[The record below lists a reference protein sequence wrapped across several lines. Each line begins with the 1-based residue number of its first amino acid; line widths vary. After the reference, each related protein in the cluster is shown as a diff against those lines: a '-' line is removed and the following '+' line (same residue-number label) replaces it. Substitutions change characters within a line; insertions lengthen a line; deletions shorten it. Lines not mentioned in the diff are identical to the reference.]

1 LSLSDPASGGGLYR
15 LSARQGWICVTT
27 RGEEARVDAVTI
39 ERSVELDAAASHVWA
54 AIRTPVAFRYVTRG
68 VLRITG
74 WPRTGRFGQGTRVE
88 GWLLLGG
95 VLPLHRHHLE
105 VVRVDH
111 VAMTLSS
118 HEWGGV
124 LRRWDHDIIIER
136 LDPGRCRYTDRVLI
150 DAGPFTMPVA
160 VFAWLF
166 YRYRQ
171 SRWRQLVR
179 HAPRG

>member
-1 LSLSDPASGGGLYR
+1 
-15 LSARQGWICVTT
+15 
-27 RGEEARVDAVTI
+27 VDAVTI
-39 ERSVELDAAASHVWA
+39 ERSVELDAPASLVWA
-54 AIRTPVAFRYVTRG
+54 AAQRPATFRYVTRG

-74 WPRTGRFGQGTRVE
+74 LPRSGTIGESTRID

-95 VLPLHRHHLE
+95 LLPVHRHHLE

-111 VAMTLSS
+111 TAMTLSS

-124 LRRWDHDIIIER
+124 LRRWDHDIIVER
-136 LDPGRCRYTDRVLI
+136 LDDDRSRYTDRVLI

-171 SRWRQLVR
+171 HRWRKLAR
-179 HAPRG
+179 RAPAR

>member
-1 LSLSDPASGGGLYR
+1 VGS
-15 LSARQGWICVTT
+15 
-27 RGEEARVDAVTI
+27 VTI
-39 ERSVELDAAASHVWA
+39 ERSVELAAPASRVWA
-54 AIRTPVAFRYVTRG
+54 ATRTPEAFRYVTRG
-68 VLRITG
+68 LLRITG
-74 WPRTGRFGQGTRVE
+74 LPRTGRFASGTRVE

-111 VAMTLSS
+111 AAMTLSS

-124 LRRWDHDIIIER
+124 LRRWDHDIIVER
-136 LDPGRCRYTDRVLI
+136 LDDDRSRYTDRVLI

-171 SRWRQLVR
+171 RRWRQLVR
-179 HAPRG
+179 RAPAR

>member
-1 LSLSDPASGGGLYR
+1 VP
-15 LSARQGWICVTT
+15 
-27 RGEEARVDAVTI
+27 VDSVTI
-39 ERSVELDAAASHVWA
+39 ERSVELAAPASQRVGGH
-54 AIRTPVAFRYVTRG
+54 TDPEAFRYVTRG
-68 VLRITG
+68 LLHITG
-74 WPRTGRFGQGTRVE
+74 LPRTGRFGQGARIE

-105 VVRVDH
+105 VVASITA
-111 VAMTLSS
+111 AMTLSS

-124 LRRWDHDIIIER
+124 LRRWDHDIIVER
-136 LDPGRCRYTDRVLI
+136 LDDDRSRYTDRVLI

-171 SRWRQLVR
+171 HRWRKLAR
-179 HAPRG
+179 RAPAR

>member
-1 LSLSDPASGGGLYR
+1 
-15 LSARQGWICVTT
+15 
-27 RGEEARVDAVTI
+27 VDAVTI
-39 ERSVELDAAASHVWA
+39 ERSVELAAPASRVWA
-54 AIRTPVAFRYVTRG
+54 ATRAPAAFRYVTRG

-74 WPRTGRFGQGTRVE
+74 LPRTGRIGQGGRLE

-111 VAMTLSS
+111 AAMTLSS

-124 LRRWDHDIIIER
+124 LRRWDHDIVIEG
-136 LDPGRCRYTDRVLI
+136 LDDDRSRYTDRVLI
-150 DAGPFTMPVA
+150 DAGRFTMPVA
-160 VFAWLF
+160 MFAWLF

-171 SRWRQLVR
+171 HRWRKLVR
-179 HAPRG
+179 RAPRR